1 MVKFLLSVAFSILLY
16 NVLLVFKVN
25 NAYKNQTKI
34 LDAIDRYADETKDF
48 GKALCLLNNAEELD
62 ETIWRLTDWGYKN
75 ILPKEDFELIEPYIK

>member
-34 LDAIDRYADETKDF
+34 LDAIESYADETKDKN
-48 GKALCLLNNAEELD
+48 KALCLLNNMEEFE